1 MTIDQALERGLLAK
15 LKEAPLTE
23 TGQRLVRGHSPA
35 TGTQYAAVLY
45 EATGA
50 VEVTGP
56 IPELVGPAS
65 GARTVP
71 DDIVWGAA
79 EE

>member
-1 MTIDQALERGLLAK
+1 MTVDQALSQGLLAK

-23 TGQRLVRGHSPA
+23 SGQRLVRGHSPLQ
-35 TGTQYAAVLY
+35 GTRYAAVLH

-56 IPELVGPAS
+56 IPEIVGAVS
-65 GARTVP
+65 VARTVP
-71 DDIVWGAA
+71 DDMVWGPV
-79 EE
+79 E